1 MNGTIPDDQMIE
13 LFCFLFYLDRCKGFF
28 KRTVQN
34 KRVYTCV
41 AEGNCEI
48 TKAQRNRCQ
57 YCRFQKCLA
66 QGMVLAAVREDR
78 MPGGRN
84 SGAVYNLYK
93 VKYRKHKKNNN
104 KSPPGTTATN
114 GVTAV
119 SAAAAALGVKAV
131 LEANAIANGKIQQQ
145 QQQQQVMSTN
155 GIHRKSPPGIAVM
168 DQQQQHH
175 QQQQQQ
181 QQLQQLHHH
190 GMMGGSG
197 QQQQQQQQQVPR
209 IANGNILKT
218 ALTNP
223 SEVLHLRRRLESAVT
238 SSRDA
243 ISMPYE
249 TAMPTICTLIYCDE
263 FEDIATLKVNF
274 QFPIIQFCSF
284 TTFLCHFQL
293 DELLDTKAE
302 LSDKLCQI
310 GDSIVYKLV
319 QWTKRLPF
327 YSELPVEVH
336 TRLLT
341 HKWHELLVLTT
352 SAYQAIHGPRKTWSG
367 PEPTEH
373 DFVQQV
379 KSQT

>member
-1 MNGTIPDDQMIE
+1 M
-13 LFCFLFYLDRCKGFF
+13 FCFVFIRCKGFF

-104 KSPPGTTATN
+104 KSPPGTN
-114 GVTAV
+114 GVAAV

-131 LEANAIANGKIQQQ
+131 LEANATANGKIQQQ
-145 QQQQQVMSTN
+145 QQVMSSN
-155 GIHRKSPPGIAVM
+155 GIHRKSPPGIVAM
-168 DQQQQHH
+168 DQPHQQH
-175 QQQQQQ
+175 Q
-181 QQLQQLHHH
+181 QQLQQLQHHHH

-197 QQQQQQQQQVPR
+197 IQQQQQVPR

-243 ISMPYE
+243 INMPYE
-249 TAMPTICTLIYCDE
+249 MAMPTICTLIYCDE
-263 FEDIATLKVNF
+263 FEDIATLKV
-274 QFPIIQFCSF
+274 
-284 TTFLCHFQL
+284 
-293 DELLDTKAE
+293 
-302 LSDKLCQI
+302 
-310 GDSIVYKLV
+310 
-319 QWTKRLPF
+319 
-327 YSELPVEVH
+327 
-336 TRLLT
+336 
-341 HKWHELLVLTT
+341 
-352 SAYQAIHGPRKTWSG
+352 
-367 PEPTEH
+367 
-373 DFVQQV
+373 
-379 KSQT
+379 